1 MESNVESLAVASDET
16 HTFDFRAAFHGQY
29 PRVVRLV
36 ARIVKDH
43 SRAEEI
49 AVEVFWKLWRTPAA
63 QGPHANGWLYRTAI
77 RMSLDGLRRQVRREK
92 YERLFGF
99 PRATPTP
106 EQLHSEDQ
114 KQKQVRTALSA
125 MKVRDAELLLLRSD
139 GLSYQETAQILGLN
153 PVSVGTLLSR
163 AQQIFRREYI
173 KRYGQE

>member
-1 MESNVESLAVASDET
+1 MESNIGSLAVALDET
-16 HTFDFRAAFHGQY
+16 QTFDFKAVFHGQY
-29 PRVVRLV
+29 PRIVRLV

-43 SRAEEI
+43 ARAEEI
-49 AVEVFWKLWRTPAA
+49 AVEVFWKLWRTPRA
-63 QGPHANGWLYRTAI
+63 QGANANGWLYRTAI

-114 KQKQVRTALSA
+114 KQKQVRTVLSS
-125 MKVRDAELLLLRSD
+125 MKVRDAEMLLLRSD
-139 GLSYQETAQILGLN
+139 ALSYQELAQFLGLN
-153 PVSVGTLLSR
+153 PASVGTLLSR
-163 AQQIFRREYI
+163 AQQIFRREYV